1 MSRIFIAAVIIFF
14 KGRGFFST
22 PGQTLSSPVLQQ
34 FREIINQAAGYRHNK
49 QRGCCHASRNSYTPG
64 AREVP
69 PAPWHLRHRK
79 NTGNRFA
86 KPVTL

>member
-34 FREIINQAAGYRHNK
+34 FYEIINQAAGYRHNK
-49 QRGCCHASRNSYTPG
+49 TA
-64 AREVP
+64 
-69 PAPWHLRHRK
+69 
-79 NTGNRFA
+79 
-86 KPVTL
+86 